1 MKQKNGI
8 TLEEGNAMR
17 FTFCPLF
24 SGSSGNALFIAGGDA
39 RILIDAGMP
48 GKSIEGALREI
59 GVLPETLTGIAV
71 THEHSDHVKGVGIL
85 SRKYQIPVYANERTW
100 NAMARSVGEI
110 APWNRRVFE
119 DETDFYIGDLALYP
133 FSIPHDA
140 ADPVGYRVYYGGR
153 SVATA
158 TDMGYVKKSVL
169 KTLCGVDVLLLESNH
184 DPDLLM
190 QNPHYSL
197 YLKQRILGDHGH
209 LSNAA
214 SADALLALYETG
226 VRQVLLGHLSG
237 ENNTPE
243 LALNTAAERLR
254 RAGVRLNEEIG
265 LGVAWRD
272 RVSRKFEID

>member
-1 MKQKNGI
+1 
-8 TLEEGNAMR
+8 MR

-24 SGSSGNALFIAGGDA
+24 SGSSGNALFIGAGDT

-48 GKSIEGALREI
+48 GKAVEGALREI
-59 GVLPETLTGIAV
+59 GVLPETLNGIAV

-85 SRKYQIPVYANERTW
+85 SRKYHVPIYANERTW
-100 NAMARSVGEI
+100 NAMARTVGQVD
-110 APWNRRVFE
+110 PRNRRIVE
-119 DETDFYIGDLALYP
+119 DEEDFYIGDLALYP

-140 ADPVGYRVYYGGR
+140 ADPVGYRVFFGGR

-169 KTLCGVDVLLLESNH
+169 KILGGTDVLLLESNH
-184 DPDLLM
+184 DPELLM
-190 QNPHYSL
+190 RNPHYSL
-197 YLKQRILGDHGH
+197 YLKQRILGNHGH

-214 SADALLALYETG
+214 SAEALLTLYESG
-226 VRQVLLGHLSG
+226 VRQVMLGHLSG

-243 LALNTAAERLR
+243 LALNTAVERLGQ
-254 RAGVRLNEEIG
+254 AGVRLNEDIG

>member
-1 MKQKNGI
+1 
-8 TLEEGNAMR
+8 MR

-24 SGSSGNALFIAGGDA
+24 SGSSGNALFIGAGDT

-48 GKSIEGALREI
+48 GKAIEGALREI
-59 GVLPETLTGIAV
+59 GILPETLSGIAV
-71 THEHSDHVKGVGIL
+71 THEHSDHVKGVGII
-85 SRKYQIPVYANERTW
+85 SRKYHVPIYANERTW
-100 NAMARSVGEI
+100 NAMARTVGQVDSR
-110 APWNRRVFE
+110 NRRIVE
-119 DETDFYIGDLALYP
+119 DEEDFYIGDLALYP

-140 ADPVGYRVYYGGR
+140 ADPVGYKVFFGGR

-169 KTLCGVDVLLLESNH
+169 KTLSGTDVLLLESNH

-197 YLKQRILGDHGH
+197 YLKQRILGIHGH

-214 SADALLALYETG
+214 SAEALLTLYESG

-243 LALNTAAERLR
+243 LAMNTAVEHLE
-254 RAGVRLNEEIG
+254 RAGVRLNEDIG

>member
-1 MKQKNGI
+1 
-8 TLEEGNAMR
+8 MR

-24 SGSSGNALFIAGGDA
+24 SGSSGNALFIGAGET

-48 GKSIEGALREI
+48 GKAIEGALREI
-59 GVLPETLTGIAV
+59 GVLPETLNGIAV

-85 SRKYQIPVYANERTW
+85 SRKYKLPIYANERTW

-110 APWNRRVFE
+110 APWNRRVIE
-119 DETDFYIGDLALYP
+119 AEGDFFIGDLALLP

-140 ADPVGYRVYYGGR
+140 ADPVGYRVFYGGR

-158 TDMGYVKKSVL
+158 TDMGYMRKSVL
-169 KTLCGVDVLLLESNH
+169 KTLSGVDVLLLESNH

-197 YLKQRILGDHGH
+197 YLKQRILSNHGH

-214 SADALLALYETG
+214 SADALVNLYESG

-243 LALNTAAERLR
+243 LALMTASERLR
-254 RAGVRLNEEIG
+254 REGVQPGADVG
-265 LGVAWRD
+265 LGLAWRD
-272 RVSRKFEID
+272 RVSRKFEIE